1 MTNKTVEIL
10 APCGSL
16 ESFNAAVNAG
26 ADACY
31 LAGTRFGARAYAK
44 NFDTSELCRVIDKAH
59 LKGVKVYMTVN
70 TLFKNAEICALI
82 EYLNPF
88 YECGLDAV
96 IVQDMGVFK
105 LVRETFPDL
114 PVHASTQMNICSSEA
129 AAWLKELGATRVI
142 PARELTLKEIADIK
156 RKVDIEIET
165 FVHGAMCYSYS
176 GRCLLSSMIGDRSGN
191 RGRCAQPCRKKYNG
205 SYSMSMKDMCTL
217 MDVPMLIDAGV
228 DSLKIEGRMK
238 GEYYTAAVVS
248 AYKEIANDHI
258 SGSFSEKKCER
269 LIRNLADIFN
279 RGGFSG
285 GYLYGNQNEE
295 MIDSEAPGHKGVE
308 IGNVSSAGRGK
319 VLIRLS
325 DAVNKKD
332 VLTLKLKD
340 GIVIELTSDK
350 AARRGETLVLNA
362 PKSNMISI
370 DAPVYRKINDA
381 LLNSI
386 RENVLENEK
395 LVPVRL
401 ECDIMVGR
409 PITMRLI
416 SDRASAEAE
425 GSIAEVAKSS
435 AVSTEAIRSK
445 IAAFGNTGYYPSE
458 IVINNDEK
466 SFVSFSELK
475 NLRRKLIE
483 ELEKNILD
491 GCRRH
496 VGTDAA
502 DGMSADDVT
511 DAADDVSV
519 DAVTDAADDMSVEAV
534 NDETGGMNAET
545 VNVETVNDETDA
557 VDSVNS
563 GASSSVDASEC
574 EDKKLHKEIFFGV
587 ENMKTAGNLLK
598 AFEALKA
605 GGNASDEG
613 MISYN
618 VCLDAD
624 RFTVNELCELREG
637 FSSFSDVTLAFP
649 YIHREKDEE
658 YFKAITE
665 EKFLK
670 NFDSLYIR
678 CIDDLAMLLGRKL
691 LKDKTVILASSLYA
705 YNDKAAD
712 FFREK
717 LIYDNAAVS
726 TADTEAVSC
735 EKDTEAV
742 PGEEDTEAVLCEK
755 DTEAVPGEK
764 DTEAVSCEKDT
775 EAVPGEKD
783 TEAVSCEK
791 DTEAVSG
798 ENDREANSDKKGS
811 VEIPSCRRLYF
822 EQSHELT
829 STELAGVSYGRN
841 AEKLL
846 LCYGHE
852 TLMITDQPVEK
863 SKAFLK
869 DERSGRY
876 FYIICDKL
884 RYNRLMDNRLLLL
897 KDSLEGFIY
906 SDENTVIKLDLLD
919 ESSDDISALIGYIL
933 SGGEKKPA
941 YIEKCSITEGHF
953 DNRNIL

>member
-70 TLFKNAEICALI
+70 TLFKNAEIRALI

-386 RENVLENEK
+386 RENILENEK

-425 GSIAEVAKSS
+425 GSIAEAAKSS

-502 DGMSADDVT
+502 DSMSADDVT
-511 DAADDVSV
+511 DV
-519 DAVTDAADDMSVEAV
+519 
-534 NDETGGMNAET
+534 
-545 VNVETVNDETDA
+545 
-557 VDSVNS
+557 
-563 GASSSVDASEC
+563 SEC

-624 RFTVNELCELREG
+624 RFTINELCELREG

-726 TADTEAVSC
+726 TADTEAVS
-735 EKDTEAV
+735 
-742 PGEEDTEAVLCEK
+742 
-755 DTEAVPGEK
+755 GEK
-764 DTEAVSCEKDT
+764 DTEAVL
-775 EAVPGEKD
+775 GEKD

-811 VEIPSCRRLYF
+811 AEISSCRRLYF

>member
-70 TLFKNAEICALI
+70 TLFKNAEIRALI

-386 RENVLENEK
+386 RENILENEK

-425 GSIAEVAKSS
+425 GSIAEAAKSS

-496 VGTDAA
+496 AGTDAA

-511 DAADDVSV
+511 DV
-519 DAVTDAADDMSVEAV
+519 
-534 NDETGGMNAET
+534 
-545 VNVETVNDETDA
+545 
-557 VDSVNS
+557 
-563 GASSSVDASEC
+563 SEC

-624 RFTVNELCELREG
+624 RFTVNELCELSEG

-665 EKFLK
+665 EEFLK

-717 LIYDNAAVS
+717 LIYDNAAAS

-742 PGEEDTEAVLCEK
+742 S
-755 DTEAVPGEK
+755 GEK
-764 DTEAVSCEKDT
+764 DTEAVSGEKDT

-811 VEIPSCRRLYF
+811 VEISSCRRLYF

>member
-70 TLFKNAEICALI
+70 TLFKNAEIRALI
-82 EYLNPF
+82 GYLNPF

-96 IVQDMGVFK
+96 IIQDMGVFK

-386 RENVLENEK
+386 RENILENEK

-425 GSIAEVAKSS
+425 GSIAEAAKSS

-445 IAAFGNTGYYPSE
+445 IAAFGNTGYFPSE

-496 VGTDAA
+496 AGTDAA
-502 DGMSADDVT
+502 DGMSVDDVT

-519 DAVTDAADDMSVEAV
+519 DDVTDAADDISVEAV

-605 GGNASDEG
+605 GENASDEG

-726 TADTEAVSC
+726 TADTEAVS
-735 EKDTEAV
+735 
-742 PGEEDTEAVLCEK
+742 G
-755 DTEAVPGEK
+755 
-764 DTEAVSCEKDT
+764 EKDT

-798 ENDREANSDKKGS
+798 ENDREANSDKKGC
-811 VEIPSCRRLYF
+811 VEISSCRRLYF

>member
-70 TLFKNAEICALI
+70 TLFKNAEIRALI

-386 RENVLENEK
+386 RENILENEK

-425 GSIAEVAKSS
+425 GSIAEAAKSS

-534 NDETGGMNAET
+534 NDETGGMNVET

-624 RFTVNELCELREG
+624 RFTVNELCELRDV

-742 PGEEDTEAVLCEK
+742 PGE
-755 DTEAVPGEK
+755 
-764 DTEAVSCEKDT
+764 
-775 EAVPGEKD
+775 KD

-811 VEIPSCRRLYF
+811 VEISSCRRLYF

>member
-70 TLFKNAEICALI
+70 TLFKNAEIRALI
-82 EYLNPF
+82 GYLNPF
-88 YECGLDAV
+88 YEFGLDAV
-96 IVQDMGVFK
+96 IIQDMGVFK

-386 RENVLENEK
+386 RENILENEK

-401 ECDIMVGR
+401 
-409 PITMRLI
+409 
-416 SDRASAEAE
+416 
-425 GSIAEVAKSS
+425 
-435 AVSTEAIRSK
+435 
-445 IAAFGNTGYYPSE
+445 
-458 IVINNDEK
+458 
-466 SFVSFSELK
+466 
-475 NLRRKLIE
+475 
-483 ELEKNILD
+483 
-491 GCRRH
+491 
-496 VGTDAA
+496 
-502 DGMSADDVT
+502 
-511 DAADDVSV
+511 
-519 DAVTDAADDMSVEAV
+519 
-534 NDETGGMNAET
+534 
-545 VNVETVNDETDA
+545 
-557 VDSVNS
+557 
-563 GASSSVDASEC
+563 
-574 EDKKLHKEIFFGV
+574 
-587 ENMKTAGNLLK
+587 
-598 AFEALKA
+598 
-605 GGNASDEG
+605 
-613 MISYN
+613 
-618 VCLDAD
+618 
-624 RFTVNELCELREG
+624 
-637 FSSFSDVTLAFP
+637 
-649 YIHREKDEE
+649 
-658 YFKAITE
+658 
-665 EKFLK
+665 
-670 NFDSLYIR
+670 
-678 CIDDLAMLLGRKL
+678 GRK
-691 LKDKTVILASSLYA
+691 T
-705 YNDKAAD
+705 
-712 FFREK
+712 
-717 LIYDNAAVS
+717 DNYE
-726 TADTEAVSC
+726 TYLRQ
-735 EKDTEAV
+735 
-742 PGEEDTEAVLCEK
+742 GE
-755 DTEAVPGEK
+755 
-764 DTEAVSCEKDT
+764 
-775 EAVPGEKD
+775 
-783 TEAVSCEK
+783 
-791 DTEAVSG
+791 
-798 ENDREANSDKKGS
+798 
-811 VEIPSCRRLYF
+811 Y
-822 EQSHELT
+822 
-829 STELAGVSYGRN
+829 
-841 AEKLL
+841 
-846 LCYGHE
+846 
-852 TLMITDQPVEK
+852 
-863 SKAFLK
+863 
-869 DERSGRY
+869 RS
-876 FYIICDKL
+876 
-884 RYNRLMDNRLLLL
+884 
-897 KDSLEGFIY
+897 
-906 SDENTVIKLDLLD
+906 
-919 ESSDDISALIGYIL
+919 
-933 SGGEKKPA
+933 
-941 YIEKCSITEGHF
+941 
-953 DNRNIL
+953 

>member
-70 TLFKNAEICALI
+70 TLFKNAEIRALI
-82 EYLNPF
+82 GYLNPF

-96 IVQDMGVFK
+96 IIQDMGVFK

-386 RENVLENEK
+386 RENILENEK

-425 GSIAEVAKSS
+425 GSIAEAAKSS

-496 VGTDAA
+496 AGTDAA
-502 DGMSADDVT
+502 DGMSVDDVTDAADGMSVDDVT

-519 DAVTDAADDMSVEAV
+519 DDVTDAADDISVEAV

-605 GGNASDEG
+605 GENASDEG

-726 TADTEAVSC
+726 TADTEAVSG

-742 PGEEDTEAVLCEK
+742 PG
-755 DTEAVPGEK
+755 
-764 DTEAVSCEKDT
+764 EKDT

-798 ENDREANSDKKGS
+798 ENDREANSDKKGC
-811 VEIPSCRRLYF
+811 VEISSCRRLYF

>member
-70 TLFKNAEICALI
+70 TLFKNAEIRALI

-105 LVRETFPDL
+105 LVREIFPDL

-386 RENVLENEK
+386 RENILENEK

-425 GSIAEVAKSS
+425 GSIAEAAKSS

-502 DGMSADDVT
+502 DGMSAD
-511 DAADDVSV
+511 
-519 DAVTDAADDMSVEAV
+519 AVTDAADDMSVEAV

-557 VDSVNS
+557 VDRVNS

-678 CIDDLAMLLGRKL
+678 CIDDLAMFLGRKL

-742 PGEEDTEAVLCEK
+742 PGEEDTEAVL
-755 DTEAVPGEK
+755 
-764 DTEAVSCEKDT
+764 CEKDT

>member
-70 TLFKNAEICALI
+70 TLFKNAEIRALI
-82 EYLNPF
+82 GYLNPF

-96 IVQDMGVFK
+96 IIQDMGVFK

-386 RENVLENEK
+386 RENILENEK

-425 GSIAEVAKSS
+425 GSIAEAAKSS

-445 IAAFGNTGYYPSE
+445 IAAFGNTGYFPSE

-496 VGTDAA
+496 AGTDAA
-502 DGMSADDVT
+502 DGMSVDDVTDAADGMSVDDVT

-519 DAVTDAADDMSVEAV
+519 DDVTDAADDISVEAV

-605 GGNASDEG
+605 GENASDEG

-726 TADTEAVSC
+726 TADTEAVSG

-742 PGEEDTEAVLCEK
+742 PG
-755 DTEAVPGEK
+755 
-764 DTEAVSCEKDT
+764 EKDT

-798 ENDREANSDKKGS
+798 ENDREANSDKKGC
-811 VEIPSCRRLYF
+811 VEISSCRRLYF

>member
-70 TLFKNAEICALI
+70 TLFKNAEIRALI

-105 LVRETFPDL
+105 LVRETFPEL

-386 RENVLENEK
+386 RENILENEK

-425 GSIAEVAKSS
+425 GSIAEAAKSS

-496 VGTDAA
+496 AGTDAA

-511 DAADDVSV
+511 DAADGMNADM
-519 DAVTDAADDMSVEAV
+519 VTDAADDMSVEAV

-624 RFTVNELCELREG
+624 RFTVNELCELRKG

-665 EKFLK
+665 EEFLK

-742 PGEEDTEAVLCEK
+742 PGE
-755 DTEAVPGEK
+755 
-764 DTEAVSCEKDT
+764 
-775 EAVPGEKD
+775 KD

-791 DTEAVSG
+791 DTEAVSS
-798 ENDREANSDKKGS
+798 EKDREANSDKKGS
-811 VEIPSCRRLYF
+811 VEISSCRRLYF

>member
-70 TLFKNAEICALI
+70 TLLKNAEIRALI

-129 AAWLKELGATRVI
+129 AAWLNELGATRVI

-386 RENVLENEK
+386 RENILENEK

-425 GSIAEVAKSS
+425 GNIAEAAKSS

-496 VGTDAA
+496 AGTDAA

-511 DAADDVSV
+511 
-519 DAVTDAADDMSVEAV
+519 
-534 NDETGGMNAET
+534 
-545 VNVETVNDETDA
+545 
-557 VDSVNS
+557 
-563 GASSSVDASEC
+563 DASEC

-665 EKFLK
+665 EEFLK

-726 TADTEAVSC
+726 TADTEAVS
-735 EKDTEAV
+735 
-742 PGEEDTEAVLCEK
+742 GEK

-764 DTEAVSCEKDT
+764 DTEAVSCEI
-775 EAVPGEKD
+775 
-783 TEAVSCEK
+783 

-811 VEIPSCRRLYF
+811 VEISSCRRLYF

-869 DERSGRY
+869 DERSGRC

>member
-70 TLFKNAEICALI
+70 TLFKNAEIRALI
-82 EYLNPF
+82 GYLNPF

-96 IVQDMGVFK
+96 IIQDMGVFK

-386 RENVLENEK
+386 RENILENEK

-425 GSIAEVAKSS
+425 GSIAEAAKSS

-445 IAAFGNTGYYPSE
+445 IAAFGNTGYFPSE

-496 VGTDAA
+496 AGTDAA
-502 DGMSADDVT
+502 DGMSVDDVT

-519 DAVTDAADDMSVEAV
+519 DDVTDAADDISVEAV

-605 GGNASDEG
+605 GENASDEG

-726 TADTEAVSC
+726 TADTEAVSG

-742 PGEEDTEAVLCEK
+742 PG
-755 DTEAVPGEK
+755 
-764 DTEAVSCEKDT
+764 EKDT

-798 ENDREANSDKKGS
+798 ENDREANSDKKGC
-811 VEIPSCRRLYF
+811 VEISSCRRLYF

>member
-70 TLFKNAEICALI
+70 TLFKNAEIRALI

-386 RENVLENEK
+386 RENILENEK

-425 GSIAEVAKSS
+425 GSIAEAAKSS

-496 VGTDAA
+496 AGTDAA

-519 DAVTDAADDMSVEAV
+519 EAVTDAADDMSVEAV

-557 VDSVNS
+557 VNRVNS

-598 AFEALKA
+598 SFEALKA

-712 FFREK
+712 FFRKK

-742 PGEEDTEAVLCEK
+742 LGEKDTEAVLCEK
-755 DTEAVPGEK
+755 N
-764 DTEAVSCEKDT
+764 
-775 EAVPGEKD
+775 
-783 TEAVSCEK
+783 
-791 DTEAVSG
+791 TEAVSG

-811 VEIPSCRRLYF
+811 VEISSCRRLYF

>member
-70 TLFKNAEICALI
+70 TLFKNAEIRALI

-386 RENVLENEK
+386 RENILENEK

-425 GSIAEVAKSS
+425 GSIAEAAKSS

-496 VGTDAA
+496 AGTDAA

-511 DAADDVSV
+511 DV
-519 DAVTDAADDMSVEAV
+519 
-534 NDETGGMNAET
+534 
-545 VNVETVNDETDA
+545 
-557 VDSVNS
+557 
-563 GASSSVDASEC
+563 SEC

-717 LIYDNAAVS
+717 LIYDNAVVS

-742 PGEEDTEAVLCEK
+742 SG
-755 DTEAVPGEK
+755 
-764 DTEAVSCEKDT
+764 
-775 EAVPGEKD
+775 
-783 TEAVSCEK
+783 EK

-798 ENDREANSDKKGS
+798 ENDREANSDNKGS
-811 VEIPSCRRLYF
+811 VEISSCRRLYF

>member
-70 TLFKNAEICALI
+70 TLFKNAEIRALI

-105 LVRETFPDL
+105 LVMETFPDL

-386 RENVLENEK
+386 RENILENEK

-425 GSIAEVAKSS
+425 GSIAEAAKSS

-483 ELEKNILD
+483 ELETNILD

-496 VGTDAA
+496 AGTDAA
-502 DGMSADDVT
+502 DGMSVDDVT

-519 DAVTDAADDMSVEAV
+519 EAVTDAADDMSVEAV

-624 RFTVNELCELREG
+624 RFTVNELCELRDG

-726 TADTEAVSC
+726 TADTEAVSG
-735 EKDTEAV
+735 EKDTE
-742 PGEEDTEAVLCEK
+742 T
-755 DTEAVPGEK
+755 VPGEK

-811 VEIPSCRRLYF
+811 VEISSCRRLYF

>member
-425 GSIAEVAKSS
+425 GSIAEAAKSS

-742 PGEEDTEAVLCEK
+742 PGEK
-755 DTEAVPGEK
+755 DTETVPGEK
-764 DTEAVSCEKDT
+764 
-775 EAVPGEKD
+775 
-783 TEAVSCEK
+783 AVSCEK

-811 VEIPSCRRLYF
+811 VEISSCRRLYF

>member
-70 TLFKNAEICALI
+70 TLFKNAEIRALI

-105 LVRETFPDL
+105 LVMETFPDL

-217 MDVPMLIDAGV
+217 IDVPMLIDAGV

-258 SGSFSEKKCER
+258 SGSFIEKKCER

-386 RENVLENEK
+386 RENILENEK

-425 GSIAEVAKSS
+425 GSIAEAAKSS

-496 VGTDAA
+496 AGTDAA
-502 DGMSADDVT
+502 DGMSADDETDAADGMSVDGVT

-624 RFTVNELCELREG
+624 RFTVNELCELRDG

-726 TADTEAVSC
+726 TADTEAVS
-735 EKDTEAV
+735 
-742 PGEEDTEAVLCEK
+742 
-755 DTEAVPGEK
+755 GEK
-764 DTEAVSCEKDT
+764 DTET
-775 EAVPGEKD
+775 VPGEKD

-811 VEIPSCRRLYF
+811 VEISSCRRLYF

>member
-70 TLFKNAEICALI
+70 TLFKNAEIRALI

-386 RENVLENEK
+386 RENILENEK

-425 GSIAEVAKSS
+425 GSIAEAAKSS

-726 TADTEAVSC
+726 TADTEAVSG
-735 EKDTEAV
+735 EKDTETV
-742 PGEEDTEAVLCEK
+742 PGEK

-764 DTEAVSCEKDT
+764 DTEAVSGD
-775 EAVPGEKD
+775 
-783 TEAVSCEK
+783 
-791 DTEAVSG
+791 
-798 ENDREANSDKKGS
+798 NDREANSDKKGC
-811 VEIPSCRRLYF
+811 VEISSCRRLYF

-897 KDSLEGFIY
+897 KDSIEGFIY

>member
-70 TLFKNAEICALI
+70 TLFKNAEIRALI

-386 RENVLENEK
+386 RENILENEK

-425 GSIAEVAKSS
+425 GSIAEAAKSS

-624 RFTVNELCELREG
+624 RFTVNELCELRES

-726 TADTEAVSC
+726 TADTEAVS
-735 EKDTEAV
+735 
-742 PGEEDTEAVLCEK
+742 
-755 DTEAVPGEK
+755 GEK
-764 DTEAVSCEKDT
+764 DTET
-775 EAVPGEKD
+775 VPGEKD

-811 VEIPSCRRLYF
+811 VEISSCRRLYF

-897 KDSLEGFIY
+897 KDSIEGFIY

>member
-70 TLFKNAEICALI
+70 TLFKNAEIRALI

-386 RENVLENEK
+386 RENILENEK

-425 GSIAEVAKSS
+425 GSIAEAAKSS

-502 DGMSADDVT
+502 DGMSVDDVT

-534 NDETGGMNAET
+534 NDETGGMNAEM

-574 EDKKLHKEIFFGV
+574 KDKKLHKDIFFGV

-624 RFTVNELCELREG
+624 RFTINELCELREG

-742 PGEEDTEAVLCEK
+742 PGE
-755 DTEAVPGEK
+755 
-764 DTEAVSCEKDT
+764 
-775 EAVPGEKD
+775 
-783 TEAVSCEK
+783 K

-811 VEIPSCRRLYF
+811 VKMSSCRRLYF

-897 KDSLEGFIY
+897 KDRLEGFIY

-941 YIEKCSITEGHF
+941 YIVKCSITEGHF